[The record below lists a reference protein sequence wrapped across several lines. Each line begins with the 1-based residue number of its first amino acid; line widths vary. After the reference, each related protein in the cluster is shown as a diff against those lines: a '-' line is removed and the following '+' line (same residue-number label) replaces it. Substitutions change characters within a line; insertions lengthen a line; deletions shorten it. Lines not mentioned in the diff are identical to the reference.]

1 MVEEDISFSTSLHW
15 HSGHWGVDHW
25 KTAGVLQSSEN
36 SLYTHIRKLA
46 LAPPQKIKIGNPVG
60 FQIIEIQNVRIP

>member
-1 MVEEDISFSTSLHW
+1 
-15 HSGHWGVDHW
+15 VDHW

-60 FQIIEIQNVRIP
+60 FQIIEIKMSQYFKNMKRSA

>member
-1 MVEEDISFSTSLHW
+1 
-15 HSGHWGVDHW
+15 VDHW

-60 FQIIEIQNVRIP
+60 FQIIEIQNVTIL

>member
-1 MVEEDISFSTSLHW
+1 MKTIVSPHPYTGI
-15 HSGHWGVDHW
+15 WGIGGADQW

-46 LAPPQKIKIGNPVG
+46 LAPPQKKK
-60 FQIIEIQNVRIP
+60 